1 MAKNN
6 NEAKIKFTA
15 ETGQFNDEIKKS
27 DKTIANLRAELKL
40 NEEQMKSNGQT
51 VDGLEKE
58 HSLLESQLAA
68 ARSKTEALSN
78 KIEVATRLFGENSNE
93 VMELKTKLMQA
104 KTAEEKIAQAINKC
118 NQELS
123 YQKEVEEKAITATG
137 RLTRTIETQQTEVDA
152 LKRAYSEAVLEYG
165 ENSKEAKNLANR
177 LESLS
182 GELAENKSKLDGAT
196 KAADKLDKSID
207 DAGDS
212 ARDAEGGFTVM
223 KGAVADLV
231 SEAIQWGIGKLGEFI
246 GYLKELPEATR
257 ELRQDFATLETSFES
272 AGLTVDQA
280 KGTWK
285 DLYTVFGEDDR
296 AVEAANLISKMAKN
310 QEDLNSWVTITKG
323 VWGSYQDSLPVE
335 GLAEASNET
344 AKTGKVTGV
353 LADALN
359 WSGEAASMF
368 SKYMGE
374 DVTTA
379 EDAFNEALSK
389 CSNEQERQQLIVD
402 TLTKLYGD
410 AATKYEEA
418 SGAQLAEKDAAAEAT
433 LAQAN
438 LAAAVAPAT
447 TEWTKLKTQ
456 LVTAVTPAITTV
468 CDGLSKAFSWL
479 QAHPGAL
486 TVVAAAAAA
495 LGGALTVLAVALGIA
510 AIKQWAMNSAV
521 LANPITWIV
530 VAIVAAV
537 AALIAIG
544 VALYKNWD
552 TIKAKCSAVWNS
564 VSDKFKSLKTK
575 MSEPIEAAKT
585 KIKGAID
592 KIKGFFD
599 GLKLKLPKIKL
610 PHFKLTGEFSL
621 KKMSV
626 PKLSVEWYANGGI
639 FTKPTIFSTPYGY
652 KGVGEA
658 GAEAVLP
665 IDRLQGYITGAIER
679 TAQTSNI
686 QSLVNSIKDLAN
698 RPIEM
703 DINGRRFATATA
715 GDSDS
720 VNGMRSRFVDRGLI
734 LD

>member
-6 NEAKIKFTA
+6 SEAKIKFTA
-15 ETGQFNDEIKKS
+15 ETSQFNDEIKKS
-27 DKTIANLRAELKL
+27 DKTMANLRAELKL
-40 NEEQMKSNGQT
+40 NEAQMKTNGRT
-51 VDGLEKE
+51 VDSLEKE
-58 HSLLESQLAA
+58 HSMLEAQLTA
-68 ARSKTEALSN
+68 ARSKTEALSS

-93 VMELKTKLMQA
+93 VMGLKTKLTQA
-104 KTAEEKIAQAINKC
+104 QTAEEKIVQAINRC

-123 YQKEVEEKAITATG
+123 DQKAAAEKANTATG
-137 RLTRTIETQQTEVDA
+137 KLTDTIEQQQAEVDA
-152 LKRAYSEAVLEYG
+152 LKKDYSEAVLQYG
-165 ENSKEAKNLANR
+165 KHSKEARNLAKQIKNLSGDLGDNKKK
-177 LESLS
+177 LS
-182 GELAENKSKLDGAT
+182 DAEQ
-196 KAADKLDKSID
+196 AADKFDRSLDNT
-207 DAGDS
+207 GDS
-212 ARDAEGGFTVM
+212 ARGAGDGFTVM

-231 SEAIQWGIGKLGEFI
+231 SNAIQWGIGKLGEFI
-246 GYLKELPEATR
+246 DYLKELPEATR

-272 AGLTVDQA
+272 AGLTGDQA
-280 KGTWK
+280 KSTWK
-285 DLYTVFGEDDR
+285 DLYTIFGEDDR
-296 AVEAANLISKMAKN
+296 AVEAANLISKMSKN
-310 QEDLNSWVTITKG
+310 QEDLNNWVTITQG

-368 SKYMGE
+368 SKYMSE

-389 CSNEQERQQLIVD
+389 CSSEQERQQLIVD

-410 AATKYEEA
+410 AATTYTEA
-418 SGAQLAEKDAAAEAT
+418 SGAQLAEKEAAAEAT
-433 LAQAN
+433 LAQTN

-447 TEWTKLKTQ
+447 TEWTKLKTE

-468 CDGLSKAFSWL
+468 CNGLSKAFSWL
-479 QAHPGAL
+479 QAHPAAL
-486 TVVAAAAAA
+486 TAVAAATGA
-495 LGGALTVLAVALGIA
+495 LGAALTVLAIALGIA

-530 VAIVAAV
+530 VGIVAAV

-564 VSDKFKSLKTK
+564 VSEKFNSLKTK
-575 MSEPIEAAKT
+575 MSAPIEAAKT

-626 PKLSVEWYANGGI
+626 PKLSVEWYAKGGI
-639 FTKPTIFSTPYGY
+639 FTKPTIFNTPYGM

-665 IDRLQGYITGAIER
+665 IDRLQGYITEAIEK
-679 TAQTSNI
+679 TSQNAN
-686 QSLVNSIKDLAN
+686 LGYLARSIEALAN

-715 GDSDS
+715 GDTDS